1 MDALHTLVE
10 FYNHLPLESTYRT
23 VAGGILA
30 HLDQLGEATIYD
42 MAELTAS
49 SRTTIWRMVQKMG
62 YDSYAEFRYALR
74 AALGQYTYYNRPIPA
89 ERCTGDRETVAA
101 FAQQLRDGAAVLEA
115 WFTPERLQELAA
127 LLYQARRVCFYLPF
141 RFPSVASLQINLAMT
156 GRESSFQ
163 CLLPDMLADA
173 ATLDEHAL
181 VWLAPVEVASSM
193 DMDPLF
199 RLVQERGA
207 GVILTADERSRYVTY
222 ADELL
227 FAGMGLPENS
237 RLTGLEFGL
246 YAVSECFRRQY
257 IEKRT

>member
-42 MAELTAS
+42 IAELTAS

-127 LLYQARRVCFYLPF
+127 LL
-141 RFPSVASLQINLAMT
+141 
-156 GRESSFQ
+156 
-163 CLLPDMLADA
+163 ADA
-173 ATLDEHAL
+173 ATRDAHAL

-207 GVILTADERSRYVTY
+207 GVVLTADERSRYVPY

-227 FAGMGLPENS
+227 FAGMHLPENS

-246 YAVSECFRRQY
+246 YAVSECFRRRY
-257 IEKRT
+257 IEKRA